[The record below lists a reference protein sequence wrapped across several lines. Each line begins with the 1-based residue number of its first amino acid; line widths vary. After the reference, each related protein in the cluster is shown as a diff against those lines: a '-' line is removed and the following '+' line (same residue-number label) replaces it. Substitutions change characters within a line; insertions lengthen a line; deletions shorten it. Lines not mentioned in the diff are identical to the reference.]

1 MDDYK
6 LKVTIENGTQVELEV
21 LDIIES
27 IEFDKTFVIYTV
39 NGNKENIFASI
50 LNEGENDY
58 SLDTITSDK
67 EIEFIN
73 EEIDRIVDEL
83 KEENEV
89 GE

>member
-6 LKVTIENGTQVELEV
+6 LKVAIEDGSQVELDV

-27 IEFDKTFVIYTV
+27 IEFDKTFIIYTV

-50 LNEGENDY
+50 LNESENDY
-58 SLDTITSDK
+58 SLDTISSDD
-67 EIEFIN
+67 EIDFIN
-73 EEIDRIVDEL
+73 EEIDRIVEEL

>member
-1 MDDYK
+1 MYDYK
-6 LKVTIENGTQVELEV
+6 LKVAIEDGSQVELDV

-27 IEFDKTFVIYTV
+27 IEFDKTFIIYTV

-50 LNEGENDY
+50 LNESENDY
-58 SLDTITSDK
+58 SLDTISSDD
-67 EIEFIN
+67 EIDFIN
-73 EEIDRIVDEL
+73 EEIDRIVEEL